1 MQVTLTPHLKK
12 FVEQRVKAG
21 GYADASEVVR
31 EALRL
36 LEKIEACEPADLE
49 ELIIEA
55 DEEPASPMT
64 QDDWDEIRSKVFGK
78 QRKAAA

>member
-1 MQVTLTPHLKK
+1 MQITLTPHLKK

-21 GYADASEVVR
+21 GYTNASEVVR

-36 LEKIEACEPADLE
+36 LQKIEACEPADLE
-49 ELIIEA
+49 QLIVEA

-64 QDDWDEIRSKVFGK
+64 SGDWEGIRSKVFGK
-78 QRKAAA
+78 HRKAAA

>member
-1 MQVTLTPHLKK
+1 MQVTLTRHLKK
-12 FVEQRVKAG
+12 FVEQRVKTG

-36 LEKIEACEPADLE
+36 LEKAQACEPADLE
-49 ELIIEA
+49 ELILEA

-64 QDDWDEIRSKVFGK
+64 SDDWDGIRSKVLGK

>member
-12 FVEQRVKAG
+12 FVEKRVKAG
-21 GYADASEVVR
+21 GYTDASEVVR

-36 LEKIEACEPADLE
+36 LEKAQASEPADLE
-49 ELIIEA
+49 ELILEA

-64 QDDWDEIRSKVFGK
+64 SDDWDGIRSKVFGK
-78 QRKAAA
+78 QRKAA